1 MKKIKF
7 VAIMMSLVLMVTFTP
22 YSLLQVMADELK
34 EIDTS
39 KIISAGA
46 EESMISEPVTEES
59 IERESYIEKE
69 IVEKR
74 TENSKQFLMSD
85 GMVMVQTYGMPIHYE
100 ENGAFKEID
109 NTLKLSESET
119 GEKYFENTANSFKV
133 RFAENLKTNKGVSV
147 ENNGYSLEFT
157 PNARSEEKLQSSKAE
172 LQQSITVNQSAV
184 TAEKL
189 EHADAVK
196 YSGK

>member
-7 VAIMMSLVLMVTFTP
+7 VAIMMSLVMMVTFTP

-39 KIISAGA
+39 KVISAGA
-46 EESMISEPVTEES
+46 EEPMTSEPVTEES
-59 IERESYIEKE
+59 VERESYIEKE

-109 NTLKLSESET
+109 NTLKLSENET

-133 RFAENLKTNKGVSV
+133 RLA
-147 ENNGYSLEFT
+147 
-157 PNARSEEKLQSSKAE
+157 
-172 LQQSITVNQSAV
+172 
-184 TAEKL
+184 
-189 EHADAVK
+189 
-196 YSGK
+196 GKFERQIRGIGRE